1 MNNLLAVKKI
11 DSFETILCKLRDHG
25 FVFHD
30 MVDGGAGC
38 GHTTESMIQFG
49 TESSRCFA
57 FEPFPGNHDF
67 FNAKDSRIQLFKMA
81 LENTNKR
88 AKFFVPSVVK
98 TDSQWGN
105 QGLTGY
111 SSVGSVE
118 RSKLAVWKSRLIR
131 RLESTLLK
139 KNYEPLNI
147 DVECRRGDEILEA
160 ANAKVDFMKLDL
172 QGGELNALQG
182 MENLLKSLPF
192 MWIEFAGDKHL
203 LDYIVSKDF
212 HLFDTSYFF
221 MGNPT
226 PRIKEL
232 FDISKENVTLS
243 TGQTAYFA
251 FKKCG
256 WIDYHAE
263 FMELKNNLFSW
274 RNRLVQTDIFCVKTK
289 YLDLFHRSLL

>member
-11 DSFETILCKLRDHG
+11 DSFETILCKLKDHG

-30 MVDGGAGC
+30 MVDGGAGW
-38 GHTTESMIQFG
+38 GQTSGSMIQFG

-67 FNAKDSRIQLFKMA
+67 FHGKDSRIQLLKMA
-81 LENTNKR
+81 LGNTNKK
-88 AKFFVPSVVK
+88 AKFFVPSVVH
-98 TDSQWGN
+98 TNSEWGN
-105 QGLTGY
+105 QGFTGY
-111 SSVGSVE
+111 SSVGSLE
-118 RSKLAVWKSRLIR
+118 SSNLSAWKGRLTSRLKSI
-131 RLESTLLK
+131 LLK
-139 KNYEPLNI
+139 EKYEALSI
-147 DVECRRGDEILEA
+147 EVECRRGDEILKA

-192 MWIEFAGDKHL
+192 MWIEFIGGKHL
-203 LDYIVSKDF
+203 LDYIISKDF

-221 MGNPT
+221 MGSPT

-243 TGQTAYFA
+243 TGQAAYFA

-256 WIDYHAE
+256 WVDYHAE
-263 FMELKNNLFSW
+263 FMELKKNNL
-274 RNRLVQTDIFCVKTK
+274 LVQTDILCVKTP
-289 YLDLFHRSLL
+289 YLDLLHRSLL